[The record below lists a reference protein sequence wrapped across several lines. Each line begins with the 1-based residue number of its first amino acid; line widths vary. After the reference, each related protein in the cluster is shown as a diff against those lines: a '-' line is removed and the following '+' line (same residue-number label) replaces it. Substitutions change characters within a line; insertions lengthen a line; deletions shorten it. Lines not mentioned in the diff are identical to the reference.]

1 MNYALHITVAAEQDL
16 AAAVDH
22 IEFVLMNPTAAD
34 DLLNEAEV
42 KINALASFP
51 NKFALVDDSM
61 LASWGIRFT
70 QVKNYLAF
78 YVVSEEYHQIA
89 VIRFLYEKS
98 NWISVLKR
106 GFSLV

>member
-1 MNYALHITVAAEQDL
+1 MNYALHITAAAEQDM
-16 AAAVDH
+16 ADAVNH

-34 DLLNEAEV
+34 DLLAEAEL
-42 KINALASFP
+42 KINALALFP
-51 NKFALVDDSM
+51 NKFALVDDPM

-78 YVVSEEYHQIA
+78 YVVSEEYHQIV

-98 NWISVLKR
+98 NWASVLKR
-106 GFSLV
+106 GFLLV